1 MGPVFLLEGV
11 RGQHDEHHDKQN
23 NDNEENKGWFAI
35 TIYFCNYYNHAL
47 LPVVRIARL
56 GLSPGSW

>member
-11 RGQHDEHHDKQN
+11 RGQHDEHQDQQN

-35 TIYFCNYYNHAL
+35 TIYF
-47 LPVVRIARL
+47 
-56 GLSPGSW
+56 